1 MYKKINQCRL
11 CGNNKIKH
19 LFSLG
24 EQYLTGVFLNEVDQN
39 ITKGPLSLVKCY
51 GDDSVC
57 GLVQLEHTFDSKEM
71 FSEGYGY
78 RSALNVTMV
87 NHLHSNIKKLL
98 RYTPL
103 ESGDIVID
111 IGSNDGTT
119 LKGYDN
125 KKIIKVGYDIA
136 GKNYKDYYPSDIFL
150 KTESFTS
157 NSFKSQFNDKKIKII
172 TAIAMFY
179 DLNDPLHFITELSKN
194 LDDDGIIML
203 EMSYLYQMIN
213 NNSYDTICHEHVG
226 YYSLTQM
233 NWIAV
238 KVGLTIIEFGFNSI
252 NGGSFYILFKKQ
264 YPCNV
269 RSRLLNAE
277 IEKEKQLECE
287 NVNLYVNFF
296 NNINA
301 SKFELIQLVKE
312 IISRGKKIGALG
324 ASTKGN
330 VILQFCELT
339 SSEICC
345 IGEINLEKLGKF
357 TPGSKIP
364 ITDESTLLLCTDI
377 EYIIIL
383 PWHFHEF
390 FKNNIKIKNKK
401 LIFPLPKLQIFN
413 T

>member
-57 GLVQLEHTFDSKEM
+57 GLVQLEHTFDSKDM

-78 RSALNVTMV
+78 RSALNITMV
-87 NHLHSNIKKLL
+87 NHLHSNIKNLL
-98 RYTPL
+98 RHISL
-103 ESGDIVID
+103 VSGDIVID

-125 KKIIKVGYDIA
+125 KNIIKVGYDIA
-136 GKNYKDYYPSDIFL
+136 GENYKDYYPSDFIL
-150 KTESFTS
+150 INESFNT
-157 NSFKSQFNDKKIKII
+157 NSFKSLFKNKKIKIV

-179 DLNDPLHFITELSKN
+179 DLNDPLHFITELSSN
-194 LDDDGIIML
+194 LEDDGVIML
-203 EMSYLYQMIN
+203 EMSYLYHMIN
-213 NNSYDTICHEHVG
+213 NTSYDTICHEHVG

-238 KVGLTIIEFGFNSI
+238 KAKLTIIEFGYNTI
-252 NGGSFYILFKKQ
+252 NGGSFYIIFKKQ
-264 YPCNV
+264 KPCNIQ
-269 RSRLLNAE
+269 SRFLNVE
-277 IEKEKQLECE
+277 IEKEKLYECE
-287 NVNLYVNFF
+287 NFNIYDKFF
-296 NNINA
+296 NNIN
-301 SKFELIQLVKE
+301 SRKFELITLVNE
-312 IISRGKKIGALG
+312 LISKGKKIGALG

-339 SSEICC
+339 NASIFC
-345 IGEINLEKLGKF
+345 IGEINKEKVGKI
-357 TPGSKIP
+357 TPGTKIP
-364 ITDESTLLLCTDI
+364 IIEESTLLCSDI
-377 EYIIIL
+377 DYLIIL
-383 PWHFHEF
+383 PWHFSEF
-390 FKNNIKIKNKK
+390 FKNNKKFKNKK
-401 LIFPLPKLQIFN
+401 LIFPLPLVHVFN